1 MALQAWA
8 EDLELSCLQSI
19 VCIDI
24 VLNCTL
30 SSAAAMQMYIINTL
44 YLILHFTLP
53 FTCPNSIY
61 SVRLKIL
68 HPVRRMLCTTQ
79 HNYVNSLPFSL
90 SLPLSFSVSVSFAKC
105 RWLAGRLEAFLHRL
119 LAGST
124 HAGHR
129 RSHVRHEHSE
139 QHNRPC
145 GQDGKD
151 DLPRQESWKS
161 YGK

>member
-90 SLPLSFSVSVSFAKC
+90 SLSSTFFFCFFREMQVARRAPRSVSSQTSC
-105 RWLAGRLEAFLHRL
+105 RIYPRRAPAVPRSTRAFR
-119 LAGST
+119 AT
-124 HAGHR
+124 
-129 RSHVRHEHSE
+129 
-139 QHNRPC
+139 
-145 GQDGKD
+145 
-151 DLPRQESWKS
+151 
-161 YGK
+161 